1 MGPHPSCTCSTALCR
16 HQTAGEGVS
25 VMGNETE
32 NEANR
37 TRDIP
42 QDGITYEVHK
52 APGDFLQDRI
62 FKDTGQ

>member
-1 MGPHPSCTCSTALCR
+1 
-16 HQTAGEGVS
+16 
-25 VMGNETE
+25 MGNETE